1 MIKKRNV
8 FISALLAL
16 FSPVT
21 AYLYNG
27 KVVFGG
33 ILVSV
38 MYLLFYILLI
48 SGIAHNFYGFLI
60 VGLYII
66 AFTLFIIIDNV
77 VTAIKNKNY
86 ELKKYNRVSVYIIST
101 ILFAFITGSAN
112 VLINKYF
119 FQLYSIPAG
128 SMAPA
133 IVEGDSVAV
142 DKSFYR
148 KHKIKRGDLI
158 VFLYP
163 NDRSV
168 TYVKRCVAVSGNN
181 LVIDG
186 KDIIINDKKIVEN
199 YPLMYNDEDS
209 IFRDIYDYGIVPDN
223 HIYVLGDNRDN
234 SADSRHFGVVPVKD
248 VIGKPLYIYNSKDR
262 SRIGLELK

>member
-1 MIKKRNV
+1 MNNR
-8 FISALLAL
+8 
-16 FSPVT
+16 
-21 AYLYNG
+21 
-27 KVVFGG
+27 
-33 ILVSV
+33 
-38 MYLLFYILLI
+38 
-48 SGIAHNFYGFLI
+48 
-60 VGLYII
+60 LYII
-66 AFTLFIIIDNV
+66 CLTLFFIIDNV

-86 ELKKYNRVSVYIIST
+86 ELKKYNKLSVYIISI

-112 VLINKYF
+112 ILIKKYF

-133 IVEGDSVAV
+133 IIEGDSVAV

-148 KHKIKRGDLI
+148 QHKIERGDLV

-168 TYVKRCVAVSGNN
+168 TYVKRCVAVSGDN
-181 LVIDG
+181 LIIDG

-199 YPLMYNDEDS
+199 YPLMYNDEDPIS
-209 IFRDIYDYGIVPDN
+209 RGIFDCGIIPDN
-223 HIYVLGDNRDN
+223 HIFVLGDNRDN

-248 VIGKPLYIYNSKDR
+248 VIGKPLYIYNLKES